1 MATNGLLS
9 GGGPLFGGGASDIGI
24 LGYTPTT
31 PADTVTRGAVQVPL
45 EMAMHEGANKYEN
58 YVRAWPDLLN
68 HYLNL
73 MPTDTSS
80 MAQWGQ
86 KHWQD
91 IGQHETDA
99 YMAAQGK
106 TPMEAFRARGMWG
119 DTPVPRTHLGPGR
132 FQASRHLPAME
143 TGYDPRATVTETC
156 YSAGLPQP
164 DVEGYKYEYPVYEWG
179 GVTQPEYTYAGHTT
193 ADISEY
199 PYYPYM
205 PDGGEAIRSRNDRI
219 LVGQRLV
226 PGTTSSSSAS
236 ANSNMAESSDYVK
249 NYAIDSSNNGGR
261 QYITNFPSTGNTYE
275 DYVTRYPDLDAAYT
289 DYLNTQDSSVVDFWE
304 EPGVRHG
311 VGGMSANYPGTAM
324 SKAQFGHA
332 HWLNNGK
339 TEGRIF

>member
-9 GGGPLFGGGASDIGI
+9 GGGPLFGGSASDIGI

-31 PADTVTRGAVQVPL
+31 PADTVARGAVQVPL
-45 EMAMHEGANKYEN
+45 EMAMHEGSNKYEN

-68 HYLNL
+68 HYLNM
-73 MPTDTSS
+73 MPTDPSS
-80 MAQWGQ
+80 MAEWGQ

-106 TPMEAFRARGMWG
+106 SPMEAWRARGMWG
-119 DTPVPRTHLGPGR
+119 DTPLPRTHLGPGR
-132 FQASRHLPAME
+132 FQASRHLPSME
-143 TGYDPRATVTETC
+143 PTYDPRAGVTETT

-164 DVEGYKYEYPVYEWG
+164 DVEGYKYEYPIYSWG
-179 GVTQPEYTYAGHTT
+179 GNQDPTYSYVGSTT
-193 ADISEY
+193 ADIGEY
-199 PYYPYM
+199 PYYPYE
-205 PDGGEAIRSRNDRI
+205 PQGSPLRSRNDRVLI
-219 LVGQRLV
+219 GQRLV
-226 PGTTSSSSAS
+226 PGNSSSSSNSNTTTSSG
-236 ANSNMAESSDYVK
+236 YIK
-249 NYAIDSSNNGGR
+249 NYAMDSSNDGGR
-261 QYITNFPSTGNTYE
+261 RYITNFPSTGNTYE
-275 DYVTRYPDLDAAYT
+275 DYVTRYPDLDSAYT
-289 DYLNTQDSSVVDFWE
+289 NYLNTQDSSAVDLWE

-311 VGGMSANYPGTAM
+311 VGGMTSNYPGTAM

>member
-1 MATNGLLS
+1 MATTGLLS
-9 GGGPLFGGGASDIGI
+9 GGGPLFGGGASDTGI
-24 LGYTPTT
+24 LNYTPVT

-58 YVRAWPDLLN
+58 YVRAWPDLLH

-73 MPTDTSS
+73 MPTDTTS
-80 MAQWGQ
+80 MADWGR

-91 IGQHETDA
+91 IGQYETDA
-99 YMAAQGK
+99 YMADKGK
-106 TPMEAFRARGMWG
+106 TPMAAFRARGMWG

-143 TGYDPRATVTETC
+143 TAYDPRAGVTETT

-164 DVEGYKYEYPVYEWG
+164 DVEGYTYEYPVYEWG
-179 GVTQPEYTYAGHTT
+179 GTDMPEYTYAGHTT
-193 ADISEY
+193 ADIGEY

-205 PDGGEAIRSRNDRI
+205 PYGGEAARSRNDRI

-226 PGTTSSSSAS
+226 KKKITDQSDSSSS
-236 ANSNMAESSDYVK
+236 YTP
-249 NYAIDSSNNGGR
+249 NYATDSSNNGGR
-261 QYITNFPSTGNTYE
+261 RYITNFPSTGNTYE

-289 DYLNTQDSSVVDFWE
+289 NYLNTQDSSVVDLWE

-311 VGGMSANYPGTAM
+311 VGGMTSNYPGTAM